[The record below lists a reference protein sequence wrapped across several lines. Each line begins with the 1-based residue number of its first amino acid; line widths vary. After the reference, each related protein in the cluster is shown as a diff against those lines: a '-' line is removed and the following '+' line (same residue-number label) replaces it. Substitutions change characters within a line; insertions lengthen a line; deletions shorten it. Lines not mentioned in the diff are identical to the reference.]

1 MLNSLRRDEEKKDR
15 VPSDPASSPTP
26 SPHATQAGFVNER
39 TTYGDKSGN
48 LPNVAGPALQI
59 LQQIQQDD
67 GHHPIH
73 WGSTKK
79 WAILGFYC
87 LLEVW
92 TTLTSTAYLG
102 VEFLIQ
108 EQLGGAQQV
117 LTLGQSLYIVGN
129 ALGPVVL
136 GPLSD
141 IGGRK
146 WVYVGAI
153 FAFALIN
160 IVCGREYHLC
170 ISADVYARTGVCPR
184 S

>member
-1 MLNSLRRDEEKKDR
+1 M
-15 VPSDPASSPTP
+15 
-26 SPHATQAGFVNER
+26 
-39 TTYGDKSGN
+39 GN
-48 LPNVAGPALQI
+48 LRLLLLARGLDYSDI
-59 LQQIQQDD
+59 
-67 GHHPIH
+67 
-73 WGSTKK
+73 
-79 WAILGFYC
+79 YC
-87 LLEVW
+87 LP
-92 TTLTSTAYLG
+92 G
-102 VEFLIQ
+102 GRILIQ

-160 IVCGREYHLC
+160 IVCGRGYHLC
-170 ISADVYARTGVCPR
+170 SSADVYTRTGMCPR